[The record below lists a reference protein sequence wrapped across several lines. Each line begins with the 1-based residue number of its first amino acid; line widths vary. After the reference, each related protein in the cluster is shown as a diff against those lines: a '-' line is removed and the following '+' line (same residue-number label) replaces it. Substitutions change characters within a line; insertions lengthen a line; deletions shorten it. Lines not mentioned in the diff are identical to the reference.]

1 MMLGG
6 VSEMSDEVRDLFLQ
20 TGALLSGHFVLT
32 SGLHSD
38 TYLEKFA
45 ALQYPDLTQKLCDM
59 IAARFADDRV
69 QVVVGPATGGILLAH
84 GVGKV
89 LGTRAIFSER
99 EDGRMTFRRGFA
111 IAPGERVLIVEDV
124 VTTGGSVL
132 EVLNLVKDCEGDIVG
147 VGYLV
152 DRSGGKAEFG
162 VRAEPLMRLEAQAW
176 SADQCPLCAAK
187 QPFTS
192 RGSRHLHH

>member
-1 MMLGG
+1 M
-6 VSEMSDEVRDLFLQ
+6 VNDDVRSIFLK

-45 ALQYPDLTQKLCDM
+45 VLQYPELTQRLCEM
-59 IAARFADDRV
+59 KAARYAEDNV
-69 QVVVGPATGGILLAH
+69 QVVIGPATGGILLAH
-84 GVGKV
+84 GVGKA
-89 LGTRAIFSER
+89 LGTSAIFSER
-99 EDGRMTFRRGFA
+99 EAGRMTLRRGFA
-111 IAPGERVLIVEDV
+111 IAPGERVLVVEDV
-124 VTTGGSVL
+124 VTSGGSVQ
-132 EVLNLVKDCEGDIVG
+132 EVLDLVKDCQGHLVG

-152 DRSGGKAEFG
+152 DRSGGKADFG

-176 SADQCPLCAAK
+176 PAQECPLCAAN

-192 RGSRHLHH
+192 RGSRHL

>member
-1 MMLGG
+1 
-6 VSEMSDEVRDLFLQ
+6 MSDEVRDLFLQ

-176 SADQCPLCAAK
+176 SADQCPLCAAN

>member
-1 MMLGG
+1 MLGG

-45 ALQYPDLTQKLCDM
+45 ALQHPDLTQKLCDM

-176 SADQCPLCAAK
+176 SADQCPLCAAN

>member
-1 MMLGG
+1 MLGG

>member
-1 MMLGG
+1 MLGG

-99 EDGRMTFRRGFA
+99 EDGRMTFRRGFT

-132 EVLNLVKDCEGDIVG
+132 EVLNLVKDCQGDIVG

-176 SADQCPLCAAK
+176 SADQCPLCAAN